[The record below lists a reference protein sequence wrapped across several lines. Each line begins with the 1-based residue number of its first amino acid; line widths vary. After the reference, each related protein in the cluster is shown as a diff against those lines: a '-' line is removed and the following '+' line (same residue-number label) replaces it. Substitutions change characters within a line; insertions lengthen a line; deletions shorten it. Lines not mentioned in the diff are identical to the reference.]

1 MKNSSDIP
9 TSITEFNDRDEEG
22 RKLAVIHQSSVRW
35 AELVPIERDQVSFAI
50 VDLETTGLSVQRHH
64 RIIEIGVVIANS
76 SGQITGEWETLINPE
91 REIDATE
98 IHGLTNAD
106 LFNAPTFK
114 IIAGE
119 LKELLAGK
127 ILVAHN
133 LSFDAA
139 FLANEFARIN
149 YATPI
154 GPLSGLCTMKL
165 APQFLA
171 NHSRSL
177 AACCE
182 SVGYQMGHAHAA
194 LDDAR
199 ASANLLKY
207 YLRQSPKLLDEW
219 QELVDES
226 MGFQWQTLEKK
237 SHPVVTRAT
246 KKHQV
251 HSHFLQRL
259 AIRSPRSNLYPE
271 ANSYL
276 EVLDRALIDQYLSNH
291 EIEELIEVAN
301 SIGLSRDEAHLLHN
315 DYLCGLV
322 RIALEDG
329 NISEEEHMH
338 LAGVAKCLN
347 ISQIEYDE
355 ALKNGANKEP
365 LPIHAFKLKVGD
377 TLVFTGDAEG
387 FDRDELTHQ
396 GKMLGLKITASVSKK
411 TDLVVSEDPDSL
423 SSKARKA
430 RELRIP
436 IVDYKTYF
444 EMLNRLS

>member
-1 MKNSSDIP
+1 MTVSN
-9 TSITEFNDRDEEG
+9 
-22 RKLAVIHQSSVRW
+22 
-35 AELVPIERDQVSFAI
+35 SFAI
-50 VDLETTGLSVQRHH
+50 VDLETTGLSVWRHH

-76 SGQITGEWETLINPE
+76 LGEIIDEWETLINPE

-98 IHGLTNAD
+98 IHGLTSDD

-139 FLANEFARIN
+139 FLANEFGRIK
-149 YATPI
+149 YPTPI

-165 APQFLA
+165 APQFFD
-171 NHSRSL
+171 NSSRSL
-177 AACCE
+177 ASCCE
-182 SVGYQMGHAHAA
+182 NIGYQIGHAHAA

-199 ASANLLKY
+199 ASANLLRH
-207 YLRQSPKLLDEW
+207 YLQKSPKLLDDW
-219 QELVDES
+219 QELVDAS
-226 MGFQWQTLEKK
+226 VSFQWQELEKIPHK
-237 SHPVVTRAT
+237 MVTRAT
-246 KKHQV
+246 KKNQL

-276 EVLDRALIDQYLSNH
+276 EVLDRALIDQYLSHH

-301 SIGLSRDEAHLLHN
+301 STGLSRDEAHLLHK

-329 NISEEEHMH
+329 NISEDEHIH

-355 ALKNGANKEP
+355 ALENGANKDA
-365 LPIHAFKLKVGD
+365 LPIHAFKLNIGD

-387 FDRDELTHQ
+387 FDRHELTHQ
-396 GKMLGLKITASVSKK
+396 GKVLGLKITASVSKK
-411 TDLVVSEDPDSL
+411 TNLVVSEDPDSL
-423 SSKARKA
+423 SAKARKA
-430 RELRIP
+430 RELHIP

-444 EMLNRLS
+444 EMLNRLR